1 MTEIIA
7 SVFIGLGLA
16 ASVGFRVFLPLLALS
31 IAHHFG
37 LVPLNDSWTWVGG
50 YPAMTVFAV
59 ATVLETLAYFIPWF
73 DNLLDTVALPGA
85 TIAGTAVMASTVMD
99 MEPLWRWALAII
111 AGGGTAG
118 LIKGVNTQTRL
129 ASTATTAGVGN
140 PIVSATETVAA
151 TGLSALSIF
160 LWPVAAVIVIL
171 LLIGL
176 FFFYRRLRRWWQ
188 RLAGQDTDPVPT
200 TPESS

>member
-16 ASVGFRVFLPLLALS
+16 ASVGFRVFLPLFALS
-31 IAHHFG
+31 VAHHFG
-37 LVPLNDSWTWVGG
+37 LVPLNESWTWVGG

-73 DNLLDTVALPGA
+73 DNLLDTIALPGA

-118 LIKGVNTQTRL
+118 LIKGVNTQSRL
-129 ASTATTAGVGN
+129 ASTAITGGVGN
-140 PIVSATETVAA
+140 PLVSATETVAA

-171 LLIGL
+171 MLVGMVL
-176 FFFYRRLRRWWQ
+176 FYRRMRRWWRRSVAQ
-188 RLAGQDTDPVPT
+188 EPTPAPHDP
-200 TPESS
+200 

>member
-1 MTEIIA
+1 
-7 SVFIGLGLA
+7 
-16 ASVGFRVFLPLLALS
+16 
-31 IAHHFG
+31 
-37 LVPLNDSWTWVGG
+37 
-50 YPAMTVFAV
+50 MTVFAV

-140 PIVSATETVAA
+140 PIVSATETAAA

-188 RLAGQDTDPVPT
+188 RMAGQEPAVPT
-200 TPESS
+200 TPESP

>member
-1 MTEIIA
+1 
-7 SVFIGLGLA
+7 
-16 ASVGFRVFLPLLALS
+16 
-31 IAHHFG
+31 
-37 LVPLNDSWTWVGG
+37 
-50 YPAMTVFAV
+50 MTVFAV

-85 TIAGTAVMASTVMD
+85 TIAGTAVMASTIMD

-118 LIKGVNTQTRL
+118 LIKGVNAQTRL
-129 ASTATTAGVGN
+129 ASTATTVGLGN
-140 PIVSATETVAA
+140 PIVSATETIAA

-160 LWPVAAVIVIL
+160 LWPVAAVVVIL

-176 FFFYRRLRRWWQ
+176 FFFYRRLRRWWKKSVGPTE
-188 RLAGQDTDPVPT
+188 AVPYD
-200 TPESS
+200 S

>member
-16 ASVGFRVFLPLLALS
+16 ASVGFRVFLPLFALS
-31 IAHHFG
+31 VAHHFG

-73 DNLLDTVALPGA
+73 DNLLDTIALPGA

-118 LIKGVNTQTRL
+118 LIKGVNAQSRL
-129 ASTATTAGVGN
+129 ASTAITGGVGN

-160 LWPVAAVIVIL
+160 LWPVAAVVVIL
-171 LLIGL
+171 ILLGV
-176 FFFYRRLRRWWQ
+176 FFFYRRLRRWWRKSVVQ
-188 RLAGQDTDPVPT
+188 EPT
-200 TPESS
+200 IPPYEP

>member
-16 ASVGFRVFLPLLALS
+16 ASVGFRVFLPLLVLS
-31 IAHHFG
+31 IAHHWG
-37 LVPLNDSWTWVGG
+37 LVPLNDSWTWVGS

-85 TIAGTAVMASTVMD
+85 TIAGTAVMASTLMD
-99 MEPLWRWALAII
+99 IDPLWRWALAII

-118 LIKGVNTQTRL
+118 LIKGVNAQTRL
-129 ASTATTAGVGN
+129 ASTATTVGIGN
-140 PIVSATETVAA
+140 PIISATETVAA
-151 TGLSALSIF
+151 TGLSALSVF
-160 LWPVAAVIVIL
+160 LWPAAAVIVIVL
-171 LLIGL
+171 LVGL
-176 FFFYRRLRRWWQ
+176 FFFYRRLRRWW
-188 RLAGQDTDPVPT
+188 RKSKAEPSTAPYD
-200 TPESS
+200 S

>member
-1 MTEIIA
+1 MIEIVA

-16 ASVGFRVFLPLLALS
+16 ASVGFRVFLPLFVLS
-31 IAHHFG
+31 LAHHFG
-37 LVPLNDSWTWVGG
+37 LVPLNDNWTWVGG

-73 DNLLDTVALPGA
+73 DNLLDTIALPGA

-118 LIKGVNTQTRL
+118 LIKGVNAQTRL
-129 ASTATTAGVGN
+129 ASTATTAGIGN
-140 PIVSATETVAA
+140 PIVSATETMAA

-160 LWPVAAVIVIL
+160 LWPVAAVVVVL

-176 FFFYRRLRRWWQ
+176 FFFYRRLQRWWQ
-188 RLAGQDTDPVPT
+188 QLDGKKTGSGTIDP
-200 TPESS
+200 